1 MTRFAPELDS
11 SILMRYKKKITAYAN
26 AMGDRSPCTVPGGG
40 VMDQSKKRFTV
51 RFRSEEEGRE
61 CCLDPFGHNR
71 FLGREGWTP
80 STDIVETEDTVV
92 ILMDLAGLDKEA
104 IKIVREG
111 DLLQISG
118 VRTRTPVPGMKRFH
132 RMEIDYG
139 PFQKLF
145 RVPQDLDVDS
155 IKAEHKNGLLEI
167 LLPKKAKEPV
177 EIVIEPEES
186 Y

>member
-1 MTRFAPELDS
+1 M
-11 SILMRYKKKITAYAN
+11 MRYKDEIAAYVN
-26 AMGDRSPCTVPGGG
+26 GMGGRLPSAVPGGG
-40 VMDQSKKRFTV
+40 VIMDRTKKLVTV
-51 RFRSEEEGRE
+51 SFRTDEEGQE

-71 FLGREGWTP
+71 FRSREKWTP
-80 STDIVETEDTVV
+80 STDIVETDDTVV

-104 IKIVREG
+104 IKIVRKG

-118 VRTRTPVPGMKRFH
+118 VRTRKPVPRMKRFH

-139 PFQKLF
+139 PFEKLF
-145 RVPQDLDVDS
+145 RVPQDLDVES
-155 IKAEHKNGLLEI
+155 IKAEHKDGLLEV

-177 EIVIEPEES
+177 AIVIEPEES

>member
-1 MTRFAPELDS
+1 MERPKTLFS
-11 SILMRYKKKITAYAN
+11 
-26 AMGDRSPCTVPGGG
+26 
-40 VMDQSKKRFTV
+40 V
-51 RFRSEEEGRE
+51 RFRAKEEGSE

-71 FLGREGWTP
+71 FLGRKGWTP
-80 STDIVETEDTVV
+80 STDILETEDAVV
-92 ILMDLAGLDKEA
+92 ILMDLAGLAKES

-118 VRTRTPVPGMKRFH
+118 VRARKQVPGMKRFH

-145 RVPQDLDVDS
+145 RVPADLDLDT
-155 IKAEHKNGLLEI
+155 IKAEHKDGLLEI
-167 LLPKKAKEPV
+167 LLPKKARQPV
-177 EIVIEPEES
+177 KIVIEPEES

>member
-1 MTRFAPELDS
+1 MERPKTLFS
-11 SILMRYKKKITAYAN
+11 
-26 AMGDRSPCTVPGGG
+26 
-40 VMDQSKKRFTV
+40 V
-51 RFRSEEEGRE
+51 RFRAKEEGSE

-71 FLGREGWTP
+71 FLGRKGWTP
-80 STDIVETEDTVV
+80 STDILETEDAVV
-92 ILMDLAGLDKEA
+92 ILMDLAGLAKES

-118 VRTRTPVPGMKRFH
+118 VRARKQVPGMKRFH

-145 RVPQDLDVDS
+145 RVPPDLDLDT
-155 IKAEHKNGLLEI
+155 IKAEHKDGLLEI
-167 LLPKKAKEPV
+167 LLPKKARQPV
-177 EIVIEPEES
+177 KIVIEPEES

>member
-1 MTRFAPELDS
+1 MTRLVRFLRELDS
-11 SILMRYKKKITAYAN
+11 SIMMRYKKKITAYAN
-26 AMGDRSPCTVPGGG
+26 GMGDRFPCTVPGGG
-40 VMDQSKKRFTV
+40 VMDRTKKLVTV
-51 RFRSEEEGRE
+51 RFRNGEEGQE
-61 CCLDPFGHNR
+61 CCLDPLGHNR

-104 IKIVREG
+104 IKIVRKG

-118 VRTRTPVPGMKRFH
+118 VRTRKPVPGMKRFH

-139 PFQKLF
+139 PFEKLF
-145 RVPQDLDVDS
+145 RVPKDLDVES
-155 IKAEHKNGLLEI
+155 IKAEHKDGLLEV

-177 EIVIEPEES
+177 EIVIEP
-186 Y
+186 

>member
-1 MTRFAPELDS
+1 MERPKTLFS
-11 SILMRYKKKITAYAN
+11 
-26 AMGDRSPCTVPGGG
+26 
-40 VMDQSKKRFTV
+40 V
-51 RFRSEEEGRE
+51 RFRAKEEGSE

-71 FLGREGWTP
+71 FLGRKGWTP
-80 STDIVETEDTVV
+80 STDILETEDAVV
-92 ILMDLAGLDKEA
+92 ILMDLAGLAKEA

-118 VRTRTPVPGMKRFH
+118 VRARKQVPGVKRFH

-145 RVPQDLDVDS
+145 RVPPDLDLDT
-155 IKAEHKNGLLEI
+155 IKAEHKDGLLEI
-167 LLPKKAKEPV
+167 LLPKKARQPV
-177 EIVIEPEES
+177 KIVIEPEES

>member
-1 MTRFAPELDS
+1 
-11 SILMRYKKKITAYAN
+11 
-26 AMGDRSPCTVPGGG
+26 
-40 VMDQSKKRFTV
+40 MDQSKKLFSV
-51 RFRSEEEGRE
+51 RFRSEEEGGE

-80 STDIVETEDTVV
+80 STDIVETEDAVV

-118 VRTRTPVPGMKRFH
+118 VRMRKPVPGMKRFH

-139 PFQKLF
+139 PFEKVF
-145 RVPQDLDVDS
+145 RIPEDLDLQKIS
-155 IKAEHKNGLLEI
+155 AAHRNGFLEFT
-167 LLPKKAKEPV
+167 LPKKQVQEPIR
-177 EIVIEPEES
+177 IVIVHEDS

>member
-1 MTRFAPELDS
+1 MERPKSLFS
-11 SILMRYKKKITAYAN
+11 
-26 AMGDRSPCTVPGGG
+26 
-40 VMDQSKKRFTV
+40 V
-51 RFRSEEEGRE
+51 RFRAKEEGSE

-71 FLGREGWTP
+71 FLGRKGWTP
-80 STDIVETEDTVV
+80 STDILETEDAVV
-92 ILMDLAGLDKEA
+92 ILMDLAGLAKES

-118 VRTRTPVPGMKRFH
+118 VRTRKQVPGMKRFH

-145 RVPQDLDVDS
+145 RVPSDLDLDT
-155 IKAEHKNGLLEI
+155 IKAEHKDGLLEI
-167 LLPKKAKEPV
+167 LLPKKARQPV
-177 EIVIEPEES
+177 KIVIEPEES

>member
-1 MTRFAPELDS
+1 MTRLVRLVRFLLELDS
-11 SILMRYKKKITAYAN
+11 SIMMSYKKKITAYAN
-26 AMGDRSPCTVPGGG
+26 GMGG
-40 VMDQSKKRFTV
+40 VMDRTKKLVTV
-51 RFRSEEEGRE
+51 RFRNGEEGQE
-61 CCLDPFGHNR
+61 CCLDPLGHNR

-104 IKIVREG
+104 IKIVRKG

-118 VRTRTPVPGMKRFH
+118 VRTRKPVPGMKRFH

-139 PFQKLF
+139 PFEKLF
-145 RVPQDLDVDS
+145 RVPQDLDVES
-155 IKAEHKNGLLEI
+155 IKAEHKDGLLEV

>member
-1 MTRFAPELDS
+1 MMRFDRHLDS
-11 SILMRYKKKITAYAN
+11 SSPIRYKRKITAYAN
-26 AMGDRSPCTVPGGG
+26 GIGDRFPCTVPGGG
-40 VMDQSKKRFTV
+40 VMDQSKKLFTV
-51 RFRSEEEGRE
+51 RLRGDEEGQE
-61 CCLDPFGHNR
+61 CCLDPLGHNR
-71 FLGREGWTP
+71 FLGRKGWTP

-118 VRTRTPVPGMKRFH
+118 VRTRKPVPGMKRFH

-145 RVPQDLDVDS
+145 RVPKDLDVES
-155 IKAEHKNGLLEI
+155 IEAEHKNGLLEV
-167 LLPKKAKEPV
+167 LLPKKVKEPV